1 MSKAPSIVLLDVNV
15 WLDNYLPG
23 RPSTADS
30 RLLLDWLNQHGV
42 TITYPITAPTTLFY
56 LIQQAMK
63 QASRIEN
70 GSLEQS
76 DAQTINDIAWACIE
90 NMADIGAP
98 VGADASD
105 FWLARKYRSI
115 HADLEDNLVL
125 AAAERAQV
133 DYLVTSDKSL
143 LGKSTVPALS
153 PHDFVQVV
161 CCYT

>member
-1 MSKAPSIVLLDVNV
+1 MSKIPSVVLLDVDV
-15 WLDNYLPG
+15 WLDNYLPD
-23 RPSTADS
+23 RPAGADS
-30 RLLLDWLNQHGV
+30 RLMLDWLIEHDV
-42 TITYPITAPTTLFY
+42 AISYPITAPATLFY

-70 GSLEQS
+70 GSLNQS
-76 DAQTINDIAWACIE
+76 DVQSINETAWACIE
-90 NMADIGAP
+90 NMAEIGVP

-105 FWLARKYRSI
+105 FWIARKYRAI

-125 AAAERAQV
+125 AAAERAQA

-153 PHDFVQVV
+153 PHDFIQVV
-161 CCYT
+161 CA